1 MKIGNADSKRR
12 KNSEE
17 KKKKKEKN
25 LTNSLENRFETRRRT
40 ERVPVSRRI
49 KENLLRSVET
59 IVGRQAAL
67 RTIVLT
73 CLNRETVTRVRE
85 FVRGGERANFYSVR
99 GSRFQ
104 RAVAVSDL
112 VVAILA
118 ADREILHGPVFERII
133 RLHHL
138 KVDRLIR
145 SSI

>member
-1 MKIGNADSKRR
+1 MRIA
-12 KNSEE
+12 
-17 KKKKKEKN
+17 
-25 LTNSLENRFETRRRT
+25 RRT
-40 ERVPVSRRI
+40 GRVPVSRRI
-49 KENLLRSVET
+49 EESLPRSVET

-118 ADREILHGPVFERII
+118 ADREILHGPVFERIV

-138 KVDRLIR
+138 KFD
-145 SSI
+145 

>member
-1 MKIGNADSKRR
+1 MKR
-12 KNSEE
+12 KEKE
-17 KKKKKEKN
+17 KKKEEKN
-25 LTNSLENRFETRRRT
+25 LTNSVENREENGTRPRFA
-40 ERVPVSRRI
+40 ENSR
-49 KENLLRSVET
+49 ERSVET

-85 FVRGGERANFYSVR
+85 FIRGGERANFYSVR

-118 ADREILHGPVFERII
+118 ADREILHGPVFERIV

-138 KVDRLIR
+138 KFD
-145 SSI
+145 